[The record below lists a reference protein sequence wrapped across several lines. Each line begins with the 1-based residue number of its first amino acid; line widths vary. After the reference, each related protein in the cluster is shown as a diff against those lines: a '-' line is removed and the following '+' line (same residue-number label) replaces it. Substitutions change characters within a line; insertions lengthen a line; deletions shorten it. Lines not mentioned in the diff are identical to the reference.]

1 MRTEATSDRSH
12 VWVAMILPFVLGFQ
26 ISYSVAKVLELKK
39 KKKFFQSLG
48 SMISRH
54 VSGSVQLRWGKPQKE
69 FSALCIYGREGDDV
83 GG

>member
-1 MRTEATSDRSH
+1 MRIEATSERSH
-12 VWVAMILPFVLGFQ
+12 VLVAMILPFILGFQ

-39 KKKFFQSLG
+39 KKFSQSLG

-69 FSALCIYGREGDDV
+69 FSALCIYGRYGDDV